1 VEERGEAPEER
12 GEAGWPGTTLS
23 PRFSLTPAAVAAR
36 ARGPAAG
43 PLAALAALPSPTYS
57 DTQGLIGLQEQLLA
71 MAVGRG
77 CARAARLAGRSLGAL
92 LFGGAGRGGPPR
104 RWRSPLVLTLPEAL
118 WGWPWELA
126 WPPGAGGPSPLC
138 ARGPLLRRPAPAGQ
152 PASLAPWRAAPTL
165 GTAGLGRL
173 VVASAGL
180 SAAGEAAFQRPLGAL
195 RGAWA
200 RAGGPVTVV
209 PGADA
214 AALDRALGEGADWL
228 ILHAHGDLDRLLL
241 ARPVGW
247 PALRG
252 LLAGRLRRG
261 LALTAC
267 HGLGAPGAVAAGPS
281 LGLLADGL
289 PELIGWTGAPTVEAA
304 TRLLGAVAPHLPDRA
319 PVGRAAAIGA
329 LRRAAGRGW
338 PRPWDGVQHAVRGD

>member
-1 VEERGEAPEER
+1 V
-12 GEAGWPGTTLS
+12 
-23 PRFSLTPAAVAAR
+23 VAR
-36 ARGPAAG
+36 ARGVAAG

-57 DTQGLIGLQEQLLA
+57 ETQGLIGLQEQLLA

-77 CARAARLAGRSLGAL
+77 CARSARLAGRSLGAL
-92 LFGGAGRGGPPR
+92 LLGEAGRGGPPR

-126 WPPGAGGPSPLC
+126 WPTGAGGPAPLC
-138 ARGPLLRRPAPAGQ
+138 ARGPLLRRPALSGQ
-152 PASLAPWRAAPTL
+152 PAALAPWRAAAPTPWT
-165 GTAGLGRL
+165 GGIGRL

-180 SAAGEAAFQRPLGAL
+180 SAAGEAAFRRPLAGLQA
-195 RGAWA
+195 AWA
-200 RAGGPVTVV
+200 RAGGQVAVV

-214 AALDRALGEGADWL
+214 SALDRALGEGADWL
-228 ILHAHGDLDRLLL
+228 IVHAHGDLDRLLL
-241 ARPVGW
+241 SRPVGW

-261 LALTAC
+261 LVLTAC
-267 HGLGAPGAVAAGPS
+267 HGLGAQGPVAAGPS

-289 PELIGWTGAPTVEAA
+289 PELIGWTGAPTAEAA
-304 TRLLGAVAPHLPDRA
+304 TRLLGSVAPHLPDRA
-319 PVGRAAAIGA
+319 PVGRAAAIWG

-338 PRPWDGVQHAVRGD
+338 PRPYDGVQHAVRGD